1 MPITLQ
7 AAGNSAS
14 DKDAWEYV
22 DHAVWDGPLVGE
34 INFSLDKTKYTQWV
48 LTYHIDP
55 NPTWSGASLKFMY
68 EGQNEVS
75 SVNPEPYPTAVAPAP
90 VGLQNTWRSATLYT
104 GVTFTEPNYANEFG
118 NDTFPYLWLQGNG
131 APWTEYSTI
140 LISVPDT
147 DVNYAS
153 ARNFGGLITNKVIGD
168 PPAAYNPYAYNEE
181 SAGTMTAKFARQT
194 TTLKITSNNASYGV
208 SRKGY
213 FILQGVKR

>member
-7 AAGNSAS
+7 ASGNSAS

-22 DHAVWDGPLVGE
+22 DHAAWDGPLVGE

-48 LTYHIDP
+48 LNYYIDP
-55 NPTWSGASLKFMY
+55 NPTWSGGSLKFMY

-90 VGLQNTWRSATLYT
+90 VGLQNTWRSATLYM
-104 GVTFTEPNYANEFG
+104 GANFTEPNYGNEFG
-118 NDTFPYLWLQGNG
+118 NDTYPYLWLQGNG

-147 DVNYAS
+147 DVNFAT
-153 ARNFGGLITNKVIGD
+153 ARSFGGLVHNNGTQT
-168 PPAAYNPYAYNEE
+168 PYAYNEE

-194 TTLKITSNNASYGV
+194 TTLKITSNVSYAT

>member
-7 AAGNSAS
+7 ASGNSAS

-22 DHAVWDGPLVGE
+22 DSAIWDGQLVAE
-34 INFSLDKTKYTQWV
+34 INFNLDKTKYTNWV

-55 NPTWSGASLKFMY
+55 NPTWSAASLRFMFD
-68 EGQNEVS
+68 GQNEAT
-75 SVNPEPYPTAVAPAP
+75 SVNPEPYPASG
-90 VGLQNTWRSATLYT
+90 GLQNTWRSATLYMGT
-104 GVTFTEPNYANEFG
+104 TFSEPNYANEFG

-131 APWTEYSTI
+131 SVWTEYSTI

-147 DVNYAS
+147 DVNYAT
-153 ARNFGGLITNKVIGD
+153 ARSFGGLITNTASG
-168 PPAAYNPYAYNEE
+168 AYSPYAYNEE
-181 SAGTMTAKFARQT
+181 SAGTMTAKFARQI
-194 TTLKITSNNASYGV
+194 TTLKITSNAAYGT